1 MLRNF
6 STVTVWVALQNIINS
21 QKGEMKAQINDL
33 GPLNHILKVVRK
45 LYKFFSI
52 LRHKKYDHNVIRKH
66 EKEVVCDLCG
76 KFLKVRSMENHMET
90 HHSGNGSQ

>member
-33 GPLNHILKVVRK
+33 GP
-45 LYKFFSI
+45 
-52 LRHKKYDHNVIRKH
+52 
-66 EKEVVCDLCG
+66 
-76 KFLKVRSMENHMET
+76 
-90 HHSGNGSQ
+90 